1 MQAAIM
7 PPKPHVSYDWGSLAV
22 CARGAALAAGMQLK
36 RHAEHGVGAASQP
49 THLARVTRRSTT
61 RAARPMQHYCLEQLR
76 GLWPSLPETNASKS
90 AGCLRIASMHQAV
103 VTGVHTERCCN
114 ILLLRM
120 SRGHVVP

>member
-22 CARGAALAAGMQLK
+22 CARGAALAAGMQTK
-36 RHAEHGVGAASQP
+36 QVAAASQP
-49 THLARVTRRSTT
+49 TPLARVTRRSTT
-61 RAARPMQHYCLEQLR
+61 RAARPMQHYYLEQSK

-114 ILLLRM
+114 TVLLQT